1 MGSSIF
7 KKRSKINAPG
17 GEVFKW
23 HARPGAIERLSPP
36 WDPLKVLSRSGGIEE
51 GAEVALRMKAGPFPY
66 TWFARH
72 TEYRENI
79 IFRDEQVK
87 GPFSKWIHTHRFKP
101 EGETACILED
111 SIEYKLPFHSVSKL
125 LAQSVIHKKLE
136 RIFHYRHK
144 ITAHDVCLH
153 HENNTLKPMTILIS
167 GASGVIGSALIPF
180 LTTGGHRVIRLVR
193 RPVVNP
199 EEEIFWDPVS
209 GELSLENVGRID
221 AVLHF
226 AGENLGNGRWTEAR
240 KKKFIESREKGTD
253 LIAKTIASSG
263 HSPKVMICASAIG
276 FYGNRGDII
285 LTEQDGSGDD
295 FISTLC
301 RKWEDAAYPAR
312 EKGIRTVFLRIG
324 VVLSPI
330 GGALHRLL
338 MPFSLCLGGK
348 IGSGRQYI
356 SWVDMEDVIGSVYHV
371 LTNTGIEGPV
381 NVVSPNP
388 VTNMHFTKSL
398 GRILSRPTPLPIPA
412 SVIKLGLG
420 QMGREILLSSTR
432 VMPEVLMKSGYCFR
446 NSELDMALQHM
457 LGKRG
462 V

>member
-1 MGSSIF
+1 MTTSRF
-7 KKRSKINAPG
+7 NKKIRINAPVE
-17 GEVFKW
+17 EVFKW

-36 WDPLKVLSRSGGIEE
+36 WDPLKVLSRSGGIER
-51 GAEVALRMKAGPFPY
+51 GAEVTLRMKAGPVPY
-66 TWFARH
+66 KWFARH

-87 GPFSKWIHTHRFKP
+87 GPFSKWIHTHRFEP

-111 SIEYKLPFHSVSKL
+111 SIEYKLPFHFISKL

-144 ITAHDVCLH
+144 ITAYDVCQH

-167 GASGVIGSALIPF
+167 GASGAIGSALIPF

-193 RPVVNP
+193 RPVANP
-199 EEEIFWDPVS
+199 EEEVFWDPLS
-209 GELSLENVGRID
+209 GELSLEDMGQID
-221 AVLHF
+221 AVLHL
-226 AGENLGNGRWTEAR
+226 AGENLGNGRWTDTR
-240 KKKFIESREKGTD
+240 KKKFIESRVKGTG
-253 LIAKTIASSG
+253 LIAKAIASLG
-263 HSPKVMICASAIG
+263 RPPKVMICASAIG
-276 FYGNRGDII
+276 FYGNRGDEI
-285 LTEQDGSGDD
+285 LSEQDGPGDD

-301 RKWEDAAYPAR
+301 REWEGAAHPAL

-324 VVLSPI
+324 VALSPLD
-330 GGALHRLL
+330 GALHRLL

-348 IGSGRQYI
+348 IGSGSQYI

-371 LTNTGIEGPV
+371 LTKKDVEGPV

-388 VTNMHFTKSL
+388 VTNIQFTKSL
-398 GRILSRPTPLPIPA
+398 GRILSRPTPFPIPA
-412 SVIKLGLG
+412 SVIKLGFG

-432 VMPEVLMKSGYCFR
+432 VMPDVLLKSGYCFR
-446 NSELDMALQHM
+446 NSELETALRCM
-457 LGKRG
+457 LGKSG
-462 V
+462 